1 MVAIEEERRTGF
13 VDRLLEAPGASA
25 LERAEKECERRRED
39 WLKRWGRIAF
49 DHDMI
54 DCIKSSFEHNQRQIT
69 GVFLWMPLYVPFFL
83 IRKALGFGKTARLVR
98 ALRCRECPDCGYNLR
113 SIPTFVGGDPTV
125 IGPPVCPECGSPWPL
140 VPSPNAGEPPAPSA
154 VSPVA

>member
-1 MVAIEEERRTGF
+1 MAIEEERRTGF
-13 VDRLLEAPGASA
+13 VDRLLEEPGESA
-25 LERAEKECERRRED
+25 LQRAEKECERRREE

-54 DCIKSSFEHNQRQIT
+54 DCIKSLFEHDQRQIM

-98 ALRCRECPDCGYNLR
+98 ALRQLQCPDCGYDLR
-113 SIPTFVGGDPTV
+113 SSPTVEGRPPTV
-125 IGPPVCPECGSPWPL
+125 IGPSMCSECGSPWPL
-140 VPSPNAGEPPAPSA
+140 VPPPNAGEPFRPGS
-154 VSPVA
+154 